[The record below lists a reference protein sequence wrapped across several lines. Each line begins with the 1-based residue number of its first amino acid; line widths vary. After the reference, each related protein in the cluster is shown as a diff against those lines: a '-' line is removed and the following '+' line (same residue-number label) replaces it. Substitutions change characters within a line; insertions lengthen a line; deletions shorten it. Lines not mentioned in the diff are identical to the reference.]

1 MPREGIPVN
10 KDLIAWARKR
20 AGMTLAE
27 ATEKFAQIEA
37 WETGAALPSY
47 PQLESMAEEFRVPVA
62 VFFFPQPPNVPPI
75 QETFRTLPETEF
87 EQLPRR
93 IQQLLRKAKAFQLGL
108 IELCQGRNPA
118 ARLITREVEFSA
130 RMSVDIMAARVRS
143 YIGVSLE
150 QQSAWRDDDEAL
162 KEWRQLVH
170 SVGIFVFKDA
180 FREESFSGF
189 SLYDEVFPIIYVN
202 NSAAKTRQ
210 VFTLFHELAHLLF
223 HTSGIDPLD
232 DDYVQHLPDRS
243 KQIEVLCNRFAAQFL
258 LPEKAFEAAFAG
270 QGASERTAEILAA
283 RFHVSREFIF
293 RKFLD
298 RGLIT
303 QDDYTRAARRW
314 TEQKQASSGGNPYW
328 SKLTY
333 LGREYVALA
342 FSQYHQNRIDDVQ
355 LGEYLDMKPKNVGTL
370 EEYFLRGGRELRL

>member
-223 HTSGIDPLD
+223 HASGIDPLD